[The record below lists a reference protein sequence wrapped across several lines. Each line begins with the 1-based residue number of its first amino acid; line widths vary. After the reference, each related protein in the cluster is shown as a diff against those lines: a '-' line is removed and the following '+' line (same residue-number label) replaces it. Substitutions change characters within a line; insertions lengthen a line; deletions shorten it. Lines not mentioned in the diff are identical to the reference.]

1 MKKRDEWAEKLRVL
15 GDQRAEEVLLGLHEE
30 AARQD
35 ARLVGRLLGQ
45 LPRWIANEKLPWER
59 LGPRLS
65 DLFLAVDPDNGLLC
79 YTLLRALRATRVVEV
94 GTSMGVSTI
103 YLALAVRHNGGGQ
116 VIATERV
123 PEKIARAREHWSAAG
138 VSELIDLRVGDAKET
153 LAGETAPI
161 DFVFNDAFPPLA
173 LPILQAL
180 APAMR
185 PGAVALCGNA
195 VLFPADHAEY
205 VTWVRSRESGF
216 RSLRLPMKF
225 AGEISVRE

>member
-1 MKKRDEWAEKLRVL
+1 MR
-15 GDQRAEEVLLGLHEE
+15 LHEE
-30 AARQD
+30 ASGQD
-35 ARLVGRLLGQ
+35 ARLVGRLFTQ
-45 LPRWIANEKLPWER
+45 LPRMLAKKELPWAR
-59 LGPRLS
+59 LGPRFS

-79 YTLLRALRATRVVEV
+79 YALLRALRATRVVEV

-103 YLALAVRHNGGGQ
+103 YLALAVRHNGGGT

-123 PEKIARAREHWSAAG
+123 PEKAARARQHWRAAG
-138 VSELIDLRVGDAKET
+138 VEELIELRVGDAKET
-153 LAGETAPI
+153 LAHETAPI

-173 LPILQAL
+173 LPILRTL

-185 PGAVALCGNA
+185 PGALALCGNA
-195 VLFPADHAEY
+195 ALFPADHEEY
-205 VTWVRSRESGF
+205 VTWLRSPGSGF